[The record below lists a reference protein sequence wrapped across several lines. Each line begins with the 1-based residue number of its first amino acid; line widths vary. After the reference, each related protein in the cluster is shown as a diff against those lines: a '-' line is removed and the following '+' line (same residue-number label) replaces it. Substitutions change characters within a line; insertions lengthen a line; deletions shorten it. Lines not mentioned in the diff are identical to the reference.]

1 MPLLQIPTTQFS
13 STIRELN
20 WNKVIIFACCWPDSW
35 VDRPRDRNYKI
46 CKFKN
51 TYTQDNKQ
59 LFQIIGQIAI
69 GQIAIEYRSFYL
81 VMLLLAGSTRFWNIN
96 DSTRSRLDY
105 IPIRIHT
112 SFSTKKPYKNINWWT
127 FAKILTVMCIF
138 SPNADS
144 TISNHIASDSPSSRI
159 KS

>member
-13 STIRELN
+13 STIRELLN

-81 VMLLLAGSTRFWNIN
+81 VMLLLAGSSRFWNIN

-105 IPIRIHT
+105 ILYVSIRALVPKTIQKHQLMNIC
-112 SFSTKKPYKNINWWT
+112 KN
-127 FAKILTVMCIF
+127 LDCHVYIF
-138 SPNADS
+138 SECGLNDIEPYS
-144 TISNHIASDSPSSRI
+144 KR
-159 KS
+159 